1 MLEIAAKIDV
11 QTLVLLAGIPGNS
24 SAEKQKRHWFQ
35 NAQVFM
41 HVFHYFN
48 FHTETCSCGERKTRC
63 GF

>member
-1 MLEIAAKIDV
+1 MLEIAAKVDV
-11 QTLVLLAGIPGNS
+11 QTLVLLAGILGNS

-48 FHTETCSCGERKTRC
+48 FQTHIEI
-63 GF
+63 